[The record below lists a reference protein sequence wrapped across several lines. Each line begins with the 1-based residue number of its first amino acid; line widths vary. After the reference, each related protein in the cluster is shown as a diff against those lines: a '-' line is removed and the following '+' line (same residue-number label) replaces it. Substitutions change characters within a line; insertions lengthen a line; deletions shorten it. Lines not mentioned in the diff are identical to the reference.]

1 VLIDL
6 LRTLIVFTGVY
17 IPYTYI
23 SVVYAPLTQDSPQ
36 LLGVF
41 LLVFG
46 VSGTAGN
53 LLAGRLADRFGPVR
67 VIVTGSLGLA
77 IVFLLIPSLR
87 DSLPG
92 AVAAVALSG
101 VFSFSLTT
109 PQQHQLISRVNSGK
123 ISVVTAL
130 YQSVLYIAI
139 SFSGALGALV
149 LRWGAAQRLPL
160 IAAAVVL
167 LATATTLL
175 QARSQVQGV
184 SA

>member
-1 VLIDL
+1 M
-6 LRTLIVFTGVY
+6 
-17 IPYTYI
+17 
-23 SVVYAPLTQDSPQ
+23 
-36 LLGVF
+36 F

-160 IAAAVVL
+160 IAAVVVL